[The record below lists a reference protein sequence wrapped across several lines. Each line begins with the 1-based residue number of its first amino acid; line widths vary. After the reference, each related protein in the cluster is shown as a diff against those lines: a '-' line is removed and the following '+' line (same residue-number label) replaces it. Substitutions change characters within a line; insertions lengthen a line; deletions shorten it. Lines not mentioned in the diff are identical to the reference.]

1 MICLWWAVRDVN
13 WTEVGQQFSKARYAS
28 VPVYVL
34 FLCLFFAFKTV
45 RWAWLLKPVKSLKS
59 SNVVGPLMV
68 GFMGNN
74 ILPAH
79 LGEIFRV
86 FLLSRQENIAAGAVL
101 SSVAIERVLDV
112 IAVLLLVGIG
122 MLAVQDLPAAI
133 STGFFYIG
141 LIALAMVV
149 VLAFAVIFV
158 QPAVSLACWIIH
170 RIPVKS
176 TWRGHLEEL
185 IHAAAEGASVL
196 RDGKLL
202 VLLMTNSVLQWSFN
216 CAMIAVSLWSFGIH
230 VPFAA
235 TLILLGVLVFA
246 VTIPSSPGFFGAIQV
261 AFVETLKI
269 FGVPASAAFAASIY
283 YHLIQYILVTAVG
296 FWFLG
301 RSGFSLSRLQ
311 DGAEHIEEQE
321 LEVT

>member
-1 MICLWWAVRDVN
+1 M
-13 WTEVGQQFSKARYAS
+13 
-28 VPVYVL
+28 YVF
-34 FLCLFFAFKTV
+34 FLGLFFAFKTI
-45 RWAWLLKPVKSLKS
+45 RWAWLLKPVKFLKPGK
-59 SNVVGPLMV
+59 VLGPLMV

-79 LGEIFRV
+79 LGEFFRV
-86 FLLSRQENIAAGAVL
+86 FLLSRQEKIAAGAVL
-101 SSVAIERVLDV
+101 SSVAIERVLDI
-112 IAVLLLVGIG
+112 IAVLLLVGVG
-122 MLAVQDLPAAI
+122 MLAVKDVPTAI
-133 STGFFYIG
+133 STGFFYVG

-149 VLAFAVIFV
+149 VLALAVIFI
-158 QPAVSLACWIIH
+158 QPAVSLACWLIH
-170 RIPVKS
+170 RLPVKS
-176 TWRGHLEEL
+176 TWKGHLEEL
-185 IHAAAEGASVL
+185 IRAAAAGASVL

-202 VLLMTNSVLQWSFN
+202 VLLMTNSALQWSFN

-230 VPFAA
+230 VPFSA

-269 FGVPASAAFAASIY
+269 FGVPASTAFAASIY
-283 YHLIQYILVTAVG
+283 YHLIQYVLVTAVG

-301 RSGFSLSRLQ
+301 QSGFSLSRLQ

-321 LEVT
+321 LEVS